1 MNKEVTEL
9 MVAKSVS
16 IDLEDLTEIQE
27 IIKKGESANL
37 SEFVRNAIKHELKR
51 CIECQIP

>member
-1 MNKEVTEL
+1 

>member
-1 MNKEVTEL
+1 M

-16 IDLEDLTEIQE
+16 IDLEDLNEIQK
-27 IIKKGESANL
+27 ILKNRESANL

-51 CIECQIP
+51 CLECQIP